1 MSNDKTYGMSEKSL
15 RDGDYLLPEG
25 AAWFTLKGFSI
36 RLVGT
41 DDGVVVNIY
50 ANGREMD
57 DALATAQAFDSEVGE
72 ALAMED
78 RA

>member
-1 MSNDKTYGMSEKSL
+1 MSETPL
-15 RDGDYLLPEG
+15 QDGDYLLSEG

-57 DALATAQAFDSEVGE
+57 DALAIAQAFDSEVEE
-72 ALAMED
+72 AVATED
-78 RA
+78 KA